1 MKLSPM
7 MEQYISIK
15 KNYEDCILFFR
26 LGDFYEMFFDDAKL
40 GSKELEL
47 TLTGKNCGQEE
58 RAPMCGVPFHS
69 AESYIAKLVDKG
81 YKVAICEQVE
91 DPASAKGIVKR
102 EVIQVVTPGTVTAQ
116 SMLAEKENNYL
127 ACVYTDMQ
135 TGGMAISYCDIST
148 GELKVTEYTDSD
160 PYETLLNEL
169 VKINAKEI
177 ITSQDFAANYP
188 VDEIHQITEAYIN
201 TVSNEFF
208 SRKSS
213 LEAIKAQFDCISV
226 TAIGLEEDGLSVLS
240 LGALLSYLLETQ
252 KHSLNQITKVQTYET
267 GRHMALDKATL
278 RNLELTETLY
288 DKRISGSL
296 LGVLD
301 KTHTAMG
308 SRKMKKWLREPL
320 NDSAEINRRLDGVE
334 ELYGQLLIRN
344 NLKEA
349 LKGIYDFE
357 RLAGRI
363 ACGSACGSA
372 NGKDMIALRNSLF
385 VLPEIK
391 ELLSYADSDILKEIN
406 QEIDPLNEV
415 CNIIEKAICEDPPFN
430 IKEGGLIKWGYSEE
444 LDALKDSIKDG
455 KSWISGLESA
465 ERERTGIRN
474 LKVGYNRVFG
484 YYLEITKSF
493 YDQIPENYIRKQTLA
508 NAERFITPELK
519 DMENLVLNAEAKIN
533 QMEYDIFSSL
543 REYIGG
549 FIRKLQ
555 STSEA
560 IAKLD
565 VLCAFAHVSEREGY
579 IKPVI
584 DDSMEIEILKG
595 RHPVIEQSIGDG
607 LFISNDTYL
616 NDKDYSLLLITGP
629 NMAGK
634 STYMRQTALLVLMA
648 QAGCFIPCE
657 KAKIGVVDRIFTR
670 IGASDNLAQGQ
681 STFYVEMSELS
692 YILNSA
698 GPRSLIILD
707 EIGRGTSTYDGLSI
721 AWAVCE
727 YLCNENTHIRTLF
740 ATHYH
745 ELTVLEDRI
754 RGIKNLN
761 VDVCEEDGNIIFLHK
776 IVEGSAS
783 RSYGIH
789 VAKLAGIPRTL
800 LARAREKLAEL
811 ESGAHKSADYET
823 LKEESEVQLSIFSK
837 DTAEDAV
844 SKKLRDL
851 NLMELTPS
859 EAIRILEELKGSI
872 DD

>member
-1 MKLSPM
+1 MK
-7 MEQYISIK
+7 
-15 KNYEDCILFFR
+15 R
-26 LGDFYEMFFDDAKL
+26 
-40 GSKELEL
+40 
-47 TLTGKNCGQEE
+47 
-58 RAPMCGVPFHS
+58 
-69 AESYIAKLVDKG
+69 
-81 YKVAICEQVE
+81 
-91 DPASAKGIVKR
+91 
-102 EVIQVVTPGTVTAQ
+102 
-116 SMLAEKENNYL
+116 
-127 ACVYTDMQ
+127 
-135 TGGMAISYCDIST
+135 
-148 GELKVTEYTDSD
+148 
-160 PYETLLNEL
+160 
-169 VKINAKEI
+169 
-177 ITSQDFAANYP
+177 
-188 VDEIHQITEAYIN
+188 
-201 TVSNEFF
+201 
-208 SRKSS
+208 
-213 LEAIKAQFDCISV
+213 
-226 TAIGLEEDGLSVLS
+226 
-240 LGALLSYLLETQ
+240 
-252 KHSLNQITKVQTYET
+252 
-267 GRHMALDKATL
+267 
-278 RNLELTETLY
+278 
-288 DKRISGSL
+288 
-296 LGVLD
+296 
-301 KTHTAMG
+301 
-308 SRKMKKWLREPL
+308 WLREPL

-363 ACGSACGSA
+363 ACGSA

-616 NDKDYSLLLITGP
+616 NDKDYRLLLITGP

>member
-7 MEQYISIK
+7 MEQYLEIK
-15 KNYEDCILFFR
+15 SNYQDCILFFR

-40 GSKELEL
+40 ASKELEL

-69 AESYIAKLVDKG
+69 AESYIAKLVEKG

-91 DPASAKGIVKR
+91 DPATAKGIVKR
-102 EVIQVVTPGTVTAQ
+102 EVIQIVTPGTVTAQ
-116 SMLAEKENNYL
+116 SMLTERENNYL
-127 ACVYTDMQ
+127 A
-135 TGGMAISYCDIST
+135 AIYRDSKSEAMSIAYCDIST
-148 GELKVTEYTDSD
+148 GELKVTEYSEGDL
-160 PYETLLNEL
+160 YETLLNEL
-169 VKINAKEI
+169 VKIKAKEI
-177 ITSQDFAANYP
+177 IVNDDFASLYS
-188 VDEIHQITEAYIN
+188 VDEIHLVTEAYIN
-201 TVSNEFF
+201 IVTNEFF
-208 SRKSS
+208 SEKSC
-213 LEAIKAQFDCISV
+213 LEAIKAQFNCISTV
-226 TAIGLEEDGLSVLS
+226 ALGIEEDSILIHS
-240 LGALLSYLLETQ
+240 LGALLNYLLETQ
-252 KHSLNQITKVQTYET
+252 KHSLKQITGFKVYET

-288 DKRISGSL
+288 DKKVQGSL

-308 SRKMKKWLREPL
+308 SRKMKQWLREPL
-320 NDSAEINRRLDGVE
+320 TDAADINLRLDGVE
-334 ELYGQLLIRN
+334 ELYNQFLIRN
-344 NLKEA
+344 NIKES

-363 ACGSACGSA
+363 ALGNA
-372 NGKDMIALRNSLF
+372 NGKDLIALKNSLAL
-385 VLPEIK
+385 LPEIK
-391 ELLSYADSDILKEIN
+391 ESLEYSTSSILKSINDEIN
-406 QEIDPLNEV
+406 PLKEVYAIID
-415 CNIIEKAICEDPPFN
+415 KAICDEPPLAV
-430 IKEGGLIKWGYSEE
+430 KDGGLIKEGYSDE
-444 LDALKDSIKDG
+444 LDKLKDSIKDG
-455 KSWISGLESA
+455 KSWISNLEST
-465 ERERTGIRN
+465 ERERTGIRT

-484 YYLEITKSF
+484 YYLEVTKSF

-533 QMEYDIFSSL
+533 QMEYEIFSNV
-543 REYIGG
+543 REYIEQ
-549 FIRKLQ
+549 FIDKIQR
-555 STSEA
+555 TSSAVAE
-560 IAKLD
+560 LD
-565 VLCAFAHVSEREGY
+565 VLCSFAHVSEKLGY

-584 DDSMEIEILKG
+584 DSSMEIQIIKG
-595 RHPVIEQSIGDG
+595 RHPVIEQTAVNG

-616 NDKDYSLLLITGP
+616 NDKDSSLLLITGP

-657 KAKIGVVDRIFTR
+657 KAHIGVVDRIFTR

-721 AWAVCE
+721 AWAAAE

-745 ELTVLEDRI
+745 ELTVLEEQV

-761 VDVCEEDGNIIFLHK
+761 VDVSEEDGNIIFLHK

-789 VAKLAGIPRTL
+789 VAKLAGIPKKL
-800 LARAREKLAEL
+800 LDRAKDKLSEL
-811 ESGAHKSADYET
+811 ENEPQKSKPHLSDT
-823 LKEESEVQLSIFSK
+823 CEEEVQLSMFMNPKPNPVI
-837 DTAEDAV
+837 E
-844 SKKLRDL
+844 KLKAID
-851 NLMELTPS
+851 LMEVTPS
-859 EAIRILEELKGSI
+859 QAIKILEELKESI

>member
-1 MKLSPM
+1 
-7 MEQYISIK
+7 
-15 KNYEDCILFFR
+15 
-26 LGDFYEMFFDDAKL
+26 
-40 GSKELEL
+40 
-47 TLTGKNCGQEE
+47 
-58 RAPMCGVPFHS
+58 
-69 AESYIAKLVDKG
+69 
-81 YKVAICEQVE
+81 
-91 DPASAKGIVKR
+91 
-102 EVIQVVTPGTVTAQ
+102 
-116 SMLAEKENNYL
+116 
-127 ACVYTDMQ
+127 
-135 TGGMAISYCDIST
+135 
-148 GELKVTEYTDSD
+148 
-160 PYETLLNEL
+160 
-169 VKINAKEI
+169 
-177 ITSQDFAANYP
+177 
-188 VDEIHQITEAYIN
+188 
-201 TVSNEFF
+201 
-208 SRKSS
+208 
-213 LEAIKAQFDCISV
+213 
-226 TAIGLEEDGLSVLS
+226 
-240 LGALLSYLLETQ
+240 
-252 KHSLNQITKVQTYET
+252 
-267 GRHMALDKATL
+267 MALDKATL

-363 ACGSACGSA
+363 ACGSA

>member
-1 MKLSPM
+1 MS
-7 MEQYISIK
+7 
-15 KNYEDCILFFR
+15 
-26 LGDFYEMFFDDAKL
+26 
-40 GSKELEL
+40 
-47 TLTGKNCGQEE
+47 
-58 RAPMCGVPFHS
+58 
-69 AESYIAKLVDKG
+69 
-81 YKVAICEQVE
+81 
-91 DPASAKGIVKR
+91 
-102 EVIQVVTPGTVTAQ
+102 
-116 SMLAEKENNYL
+116 
-127 ACVYTDMQ
+127 
-135 TGGMAISYCDIST
+135 
-148 GELKVTEYTDSD
+148 
-160 PYETLLNEL
+160 
-169 VKINAKEI
+169 
-177 ITSQDFAANYP
+177 
-188 VDEIHQITEAYIN
+188 
-201 TVSNEFF
+201 
-208 SRKSS
+208 
-213 LEAIKAQFDCISV
+213 
-226 TAIGLEEDGLSVLS
+226 
-240 LGALLSYLLETQ
+240 
-252 KHSLNQITKVQTYET
+252 
-267 GRHMALDKATL
+267 LDKSTIK
-278 RNLELTETLY
+278 NLELTETLFE
-288 DKRISGSL
+288 KKLQGSL

-308 SRKMKKWLREPL
+308 SRKMKRWLREPL
-320 NDSAEINRRLDGVE
+320 NDSSEINRRLDGVE

-363 ACGSACGSA
+363 ACGSA
-372 NGKDMIALRNSLF
+372 NGKDMIALKNSLS

-391 ELLSYADSDILKEIN
+391 ELLSYTDSDILKEIN

-533 QMEYDIFSSL
+533 QMEYDIFSSI

-811 ESGAHKSADYET
+811 ESGAHKSADHET

>member
-15 KNYEDCILFFR
+15 KDYEDCILFFR

-81 YKVAICEQVE
+81 YKVAICEQIE

-201 TVSNEFF
+201 TASNEFF

-226 TAIGLEEDGLSVLS
+226 AAIGLEEDGLSVLS

-308 SRKMKKWLREPL
+308 SRKMKRWLREPL
-320 NDSAEINRRLDGVE
+320 NDSSEINRRLDGVE

-363 ACGSACGSA
+363 ACGSA
-372 NGKDMIALRNSLF
+372 NGKDMIALKNSLS

-391 ELLSYADSDILKEIN
+391 ELLSYTDSDILKEIN

-533 QMEYDIFSSL
+533 Q
-543 REYIGG
+543 
-549 FIRKLQ
+549 
-555 STSEA
+555 
-560 IAKLD
+560 IANCNNKLD
-565 VLCAFAHVSEREGY
+565 
-579 IKPVI
+579 
-584 DDSMEIEILKG
+584 
-595 RHPVIEQSIGDG
+595 
-607 LFISNDTYL
+607 
-616 NDKDYSLLLITGP
+616 
-629 NMAGK
+629 
-634 STYMRQTALLVLMA
+634 
-648 QAGCFIPCE
+648 
-657 KAKIGVVDRIFTR
+657 
-670 IGASDNLAQGQ
+670 
-681 STFYVEMSELS
+681 
-692 YILNSA
+692 
-698 GPRSLIILD
+698 
-707 EIGRGTSTYDGLSI
+707 
-721 AWAVCE
+721 
-727 YLCNENTHIRTLF
+727 
-740 ATHYH
+740 
-745 ELTVLEDRI
+745 
-754 RGIKNLN
+754 
-761 VDVCEEDGNIIFLHK
+761 
-776 IVEGSAS
+776 
-783 RSYGIH
+783 
-789 VAKLAGIPRTL
+789 
-800 LARAREKLAEL
+800 
-811 ESGAHKSADYET
+811 
-823 LKEESEVQLSIFSK
+823 
-837 DTAEDAV
+837 
-844 SKKLRDL
+844 
-851 NLMELTPS
+851 TPW
-859 EAIRILEELKGSI
+859 
-872 DD
+872 

>member
-15 KNYEDCILFFR
+15 KDYEDCILFFR

-81 YKVAICEQVE
+81 YKVAICEQIE

-226 TAIGLEEDGLSVLS
+226 AAIGLEEDGLSVLS

-308 SRKMKKWLREPL
+308 SRKMKRWLREPL
-320 NDSAEINRRLDGVE
+320 NDSSEINRRLDGVE

-363 ACGSACGSA
+363 ACGSA
-372 NGKDMIALRNSLF
+372 NGKDMIALKNSLS

-391 ELLSYADSDILKEIN
+391 ELLSYTDSDILKEIN

-533 QMEYDIFSSL
+533 QMEYDIFSSI

>member
-1 MKLSPM
+1 M
-7 MEQYISIK
+7 
-15 KNYEDCILFFR
+15 
-26 LGDFYEMFFDDAKL
+26 
-40 GSKELEL
+40 
-47 TLTGKNCGQEE
+47 
-58 RAPMCGVPFHS
+58 
-69 AESYIAKLVDKG
+69 
-81 YKVAICEQVE
+81 
-91 DPASAKGIVKR
+91 
-102 EVIQVVTPGTVTAQ
+102 
-116 SMLAEKENNYL
+116 
-127 ACVYTDMQ
+127 
-135 TGGMAISYCDIST
+135 
-148 GELKVTEYTDSD
+148 
-160 PYETLLNEL
+160 
-169 VKINAKEI
+169 
-177 ITSQDFAANYP
+177 
-188 VDEIHQITEAYIN
+188 
-201 TVSNEFF
+201 
-208 SRKSS
+208 
-213 LEAIKAQFDCISV
+213 
-226 TAIGLEEDGLSVLS
+226 
-240 LGALLSYLLETQ
+240 
-252 KHSLNQITKVQTYET
+252 
-267 GRHMALDKATL
+267 
-278 RNLELTETLY
+278 
-288 DKRISGSL
+288 
-296 LGVLD
+296 
-301 KTHTAMG
+301 
-308 SRKMKKWLREPL
+308 
-320 NDSAEINRRLDGVE
+320 
-334 ELYGQLLIRN
+334 
-344 NLKEA
+344 
-349 LKGIYDFE
+349 
-357 RLAGRI
+357 
-363 ACGSACGSA
+363 
-372 NGKDMIALRNSLF
+372 
-385 VLPEIK
+385 
-391 ELLSYADSDILKEIN
+391 
-406 QEIDPLNEV
+406 
-415 CNIIEKAICEDPPFN
+415 
-430 IKEGGLIKWGYSEE
+430 
-444 LDALKDSIKDG
+444 
-455 KSWISGLESA
+455 
-465 ERERTGIRN
+465 
-474 LKVGYNRVFG
+474 GYNRVFG

-533 QMEYDIFSSL
+533 QMEYDIFSSI

-811 ESGAHKSADYET
+811 ESGAHKSADHET

>member
-1 MKLSPM
+1 
-7 MEQYISIK
+7 
-15 KNYEDCILFFR
+15 
-26 LGDFYEMFFDDAKL
+26 
-40 GSKELEL
+40 
-47 TLTGKNCGQEE
+47 
-58 RAPMCGVPFHS
+58 
-69 AESYIAKLVDKG
+69 
-81 YKVAICEQVE
+81 
-91 DPASAKGIVKR
+91 
-102 EVIQVVTPGTVTAQ
+102 
-116 SMLAEKENNYL
+116 
-127 ACVYTDMQ
+127 
-135 TGGMAISYCDIST
+135 
-148 GELKVTEYTDSD
+148 
-160 PYETLLNEL
+160 
-169 VKINAKEI
+169 
-177 ITSQDFAANYP
+177 
-188 VDEIHQITEAYIN
+188 
-201 TVSNEFF
+201 
-208 SRKSS
+208 
-213 LEAIKAQFDCISV
+213 
-226 TAIGLEEDGLSVLS
+226 
-240 LGALLSYLLETQ
+240 
-252 KHSLNQITKVQTYET
+252 
-267 GRHMALDKATL
+267 
-278 RNLELTETLY
+278 
-288 DKRISGSL
+288 
-296 LGVLD
+296 
-301 KTHTAMG
+301 
-308 SRKMKKWLREPL
+308 
-320 NDSAEINRRLDGVE
+320 
-334 ELYGQLLIRN
+334 
-344 NLKEA
+344 
-349 LKGIYDFE
+349 
-357 RLAGRI
+357 
-363 ACGSACGSA
+363 
-372 NGKDMIALRNSLF
+372 MIALRNSLF

>member
-1 MKLSPM
+1 M
-7 MEQYISIK
+7 
-15 KNYEDCILFFR
+15 
-26 LGDFYEMFFDDAKL
+26 
-40 GSKELEL
+40 
-47 TLTGKNCGQEE
+47 T
-58 RAPMCGVPFHS
+58 
-69 AESYIAKLVDKG
+69 
-81 YKVAICEQVE
+81 
-91 DPASAKGIVKR
+91 
-102 EVIQVVTPGTVTAQ
+102 
-116 SMLAEKENNYL
+116 
-127 ACVYTDMQ
+127 
-135 TGGMAISYCDIST
+135 
-148 GELKVTEYTDSD
+148 
-160 PYETLLNEL
+160 TLLNEL

-363 ACGSACGSA
+363 ACGSA

>member
-1 MKLSPM
+1 
-7 MEQYISIK
+7 
-15 KNYEDCILFFR
+15 
-26 LGDFYEMFFDDAKL
+26 
-40 GSKELEL
+40 
-47 TLTGKNCGQEE
+47 
-58 RAPMCGVPFHS
+58 
-69 AESYIAKLVDKG
+69 
-81 YKVAICEQVE
+81 
-91 DPASAKGIVKR
+91 
-102 EVIQVVTPGTVTAQ
+102 
-116 SMLAEKENNYL
+116 
-127 ACVYTDMQ
+127 
-135 TGGMAISYCDIST
+135 
-148 GELKVTEYTDSD
+148 
-160 PYETLLNEL
+160 
-169 VKINAKEI
+169 
-177 ITSQDFAANYP
+177 
-188 VDEIHQITEAYIN
+188 
-201 TVSNEFF
+201 
-208 SRKSS
+208 
-213 LEAIKAQFDCISV
+213 
-226 TAIGLEEDGLSVLS
+226 
-240 LGALLSYLLETQ
+240 
-252 KHSLNQITKVQTYET
+252 
-267 GRHMALDKATL
+267 
-278 RNLELTETLY
+278 
-288 DKRISGSL
+288 
-296 LGVLD
+296 
-301 KTHTAMG
+301 
-308 SRKMKKWLREPL
+308 
-320 NDSAEINRRLDGVE
+320 
-334 ELYGQLLIRN
+334 
-344 NLKEA
+344 
-349 LKGIYDFE
+349 
-357 RLAGRI
+357 
-363 ACGSACGSA
+363 
-372 NGKDMIALRNSLF
+372 
-385 VLPEIK
+385 
-391 ELLSYADSDILKEIN
+391 
-406 QEIDPLNEV
+406 
-415 CNIIEKAICEDPPFN
+415 
-430 IKEGGLIKWGYSEE
+430 
-444 LDALKDSIKDG
+444 
-455 KSWISGLESA
+455 
-465 ERERTGIRN
+465 
-474 LKVGYNRVFG
+474 
-484 YYLEITKSF
+484 
-493 YDQIPENYIRKQTLA
+493 
-508 NAERFITPELK
+508 
-519 DMENLVLNAEAKIN
+519 
-533 QMEYDIFSSL
+533 
-543 REYIGG
+543 
-549 FIRKLQ
+549 
-555 STSEA
+555 
-560 IAKLD
+560 
-565 VLCAFAHVSEREGY
+565 
-579 IKPVI
+579 
-584 DDSMEIEILKG
+584 MEIEILKG

-616 NDKDYSLLLITGP
+616 NDKDYRLLLITGP